1 MATTTDS
8 AATAPT
14 TVPPGDVEGPHG
26 PSIHPDRTR
35 SWLRRCLPVVLPH
48 KKAFLGAFTS
58 TLVGIVLQMLIPTAV
73 MAAIDGAL
81 VTRKHP
87 LLPYILI
94 ILGLA
99 VSQGLVGYASR
110 YLLFR
115 AAYDLEY
122 DLRTMVFE
130 HLTKLSAS
138 FYDRV
143 QTGQLI
149 SRANSDIRAVQMF
162 LAFAPNISVR
172 FVGFAV
178 AFVIMLTI
186 NVPLTFIAIGTLPLV
201 YITGA
206 RMRALMFPISW
217 VVQSRT
223 AEVATIVDENVNGA
237 RVVKSFAAEQRQL
250 DQLAEAARRV
260 QWASVRQIN
269 IRARYGPII
278 ENLPSVGLGL
288 VLLVGGYLVIH
299 HELLLGRIVGF
310 DLYVLMLQAPFQL
323 FGMLTMLSQRAA
335 ASAGRIFEILDES
348 PQVTEHSDAVD
359 LAQPRGEV
367 VVDGVGFSYGTGLS
381 DGSGPRV
388 LDGLSLHLRAG
399 ETVAL
404 VGRTGSGKTTL
415 SRLLT
420 RAYDVNEGAIR
431 LDGHDV
437 RDLTLASVRRTVGV
451 VTDDSFLFS
460 VSLRD
465 NISYG
470 RPDASYDEVVA
481 AAKASGAH
489 EFIVAMPEGY
499 DTVVGERGYTLSGGQ
514 RQRIAIARTLVT
526 NPPVLILDDATSAI
540 DVQVELEIHHA
551 LRTLMEGRTTLVIAH
566 RPSTIGLAD
575 RVAYVEAGRI
585 VAEGRH
591 ADLLATEPRYAATLA
606 AAQAEDDRSAAA
618 RAAAARAETSDMS
631 PADMGVV

>member
-1 MATTTDS
+1 MALTTDS
-8 AATAPT
+8 ATAAHAAT
-14 TVPPGDVEGPHG
+14 PPVDVESARGPV
-26 PSIHPDRTR
+26 IHPDRSR

-48 KKAFLGAFTS
+48 KRAFLGAFTS

-87 LLPYILI
+87 LMPYILL

-99 VSQGLVGYASR
+99 VAQGVVGYASR

-237 RVVKSFAAEQRQL
+237 RVVKSFASEQRQL

-260 QWASVRQIN
+260 QWASVKQIN

-348 PQVTEHSDAVD
+348 PQVTERPDAVD
-359 LAQPRGEV
+359 LAEPRGEV
-367 VVDGVGFSYGTGLS
+367 VLDDVGFSYA
-381 DGSGPRV
+381 DGPRV
-388 LDGLSLHLRAG
+388 LDELSLQLRAG

-420 RAYDVNEGAIR
+420 RAYDVNEGTVR

-437 RDLTLASVRRTVGV
+437 RDLSLGSVRRTVGV

-465 NISYG
+465 NICYG
-470 RPDASYDEVVA
+470 RPDASYDEIVA

-489 EFIVAMPEGY
+489 EFITAMPEGY

-540 DVQVELEIHHA
+540 DVTVEQRIHES
-551 LRTLMEGRTTLVIAH
+551 LRQQMRGRTTLIVAH
-566 RPSTIGLAD
+566 RLSTISLAD
-575 RVAYVEAGRI
+575 RVVLVENGRV
-585 VAEGRH
+585 VADGTHET
-591 ADLLATEPRYAATLA
+591 LLATEPRYGRVLASLNESDEVAA
-606 AAQAEDDRSAAA
+606 
-618 RAAAARAETSDMS
+618 
-631 PADMGVV
+631 